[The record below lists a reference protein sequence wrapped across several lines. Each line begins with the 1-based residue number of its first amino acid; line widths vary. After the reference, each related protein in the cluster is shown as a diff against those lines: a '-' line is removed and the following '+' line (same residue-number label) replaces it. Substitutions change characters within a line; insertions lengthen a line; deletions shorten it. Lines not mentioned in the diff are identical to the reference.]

1 MSRKA
6 PKRAQPSEL
15 TGPYATS
22 PNYEGKPL
30 APPGN
35 RHIPGRWG
43 KSSSTAV
50 KKGMRFGLLEPCKR
64 DPNLQ
69 VFQQRLHTWPHPHNI
84 LEVFMHCDASQML
97 GSNYQWEM
105 PWYWNKKNWRRNYN
119 DHYDYDQWLW
129 PITACFKHNS
139 FAGYFFAWWSP
150 VRKMKNGL
158 PVAEWMD
165 EPSRHRF
172 SIGPMGPWERLVVGK
187 GISKWT
193 NR

>member
-1 MSRKA
+1 MCIIYNRPAILQLAGACCFLLPRGAMSRKA

-22 PNYEGKPL
+22 PNYEWKPL

-50 KKGMRFGLLEPCKR
+50 RKGMRFGLLEPCKR

-105 PWYWNKKNWRRNYN
+105 PWYWNTKNWRRNYN
-119 DHYDYDQWLW
+119 DHYDYDQSLLVSNTIVLLEIFLHDD
-129 PITACFKHNS
+129 PQ
-139 FAGYFFAWWSP
+139 FARWRMVSQ
-150 VRKMKNGL
+150 
-158 PVAEWMD
+158 
-165 EPSRHRF
+165 
-172 SIGPMGPWERLVVGK
+172 
-187 GISKWT
+187 
-193 NR
+193 

>member
-30 APPGN
+30 APPVN

-105 PWYWNKKNWRRNYN
+105 PWYWNKKTEGGTTMTTMTMTN
-119 DHYDYDQWLW
+119 DYDQSLLVSNTIVLLDIFLHDD
-129 PITACFKHNS
+129 PQ
-139 FAGYFFAWWSP
+139 FARWRMVSQ
-150 VRKMKNGL
+150 
-158 PVAEWMD
+158 
-165 EPSRHRF
+165 
-172 SIGPMGPWERLVVGK
+172 
-187 GISKWT
+187 
-193 NR
+193 